1 MSTVMSPSLSPFS
14 TSSSPPPSPQQV
26 RIPQSQ
32 HMSPR
37 PHRSASGRS
46 HPSVSGQL
54 SPSVAPM
61 GPPPAPSPS
70 TSVSNPGASAITSPR
85 LKRPLSSETLNSNPM
100 ISATSATSATSPQSG
115 SASDVRSSP
124 RPLRRAGQSTQ
135 SSKSSPRVGQ
145 SPLLRRA
152 AESSIRT
159 PQTQAQNTS
168 SSSNP
173 NETSLDPLTLG
184 SPSKRVKPMQPAKK
198 LVPRDYQLCAMN
210 DLVILISDML
220 NQLVSLNDGI
230 PLTQGGLTRFHSRAP
245 PTITITDYLHRIALH
260 TTLEPSTL
268 LSMVYYIDLL
278 SNHYPAFTI
287 SSLTVHRF
295 LITAATVSS
304 KGLCDSFCT
313 NTFYARVGGIS
324 LRELNVLEL
333 EFLNRVG
340 WRIVPQAEV
349 LREYYMSLVR
359 RMGDSWGLE
368 DGPESEG
375 SADELLDESSSGFG
389 SNNISG
395 SEASRE
401 SPILQSRTPMQPQ
414 DTTNTGTDAPGEPIG
429 SSAKEAG

>member
-37 PHRSASGRS
+37 TQRSASGRS
-46 HPSVSGQL
+46 HPSHSGQV
-54 SPSVAPM
+54 SPNATPM

-70 TSVSNPGASAITSPR
+70 TSVSNPGASSITSPR
-85 LKRPLSSETLNSNPM
+85 LKRPLSSETLNSNP
-100 ISATSATSATSPQSG
+100 TTSATSPQS
-115 SASDVRSSP
+115 ATAPEVRSSP

-135 SSKSSPRVGQ
+135 SSTSSPRIRQ

-168 SSSNP
+168 SSSANP

-210 DLVILISDML
+210 DLVVLISDML

-349 LREYYMSLVR
+349 LREYYTSLVR
-359 RMGDSWGLE
+359 RMGDGWGFE

-375 SADELLDESSSGFG
+375 STDELLDESSSGVG

-395 SEASRE
+395 SDVSRE
-401 SPILQSRTPMQPQ
+401 SPNMPTRSSHVLQG
-414 DTTNTGTDAPGEPIG
+414 TTNAG
-429 SSAKEAG
+429 SSQEDAQGEANRPAAEGAG

>member
-1 MSTVMSPSLSPFS
+1 
-14 TSSSPPPSPQQV
+14 
-26 RIPQSQ
+26 
-32 HMSPR
+32 
-37 PHRSASGRS
+37 
-46 HPSVSGQL
+46 
-54 SPSVAPM
+54 M

-70 TSVSNPGASAITSPR
+70 TSASNPAVSAVTSPR
-85 LKRPLSSETLNSNPM
+85 LKRPLSSEALGSNPM
-100 ISATSATSATSPQSG
+100 TSATSPQIS
-115 SASDVRSSP
+115 STSDYRSSP
-124 RPLRRAGQSTQ
+124 RSAKRQGQANVSST
-135 SSKSSPRVGQ
+135 SSPRTRQ

-152 AESSIRT
+152 AESSNRT
-159 PQTQAQNTS
+159 PQTQTRNPS
-168 SSSNP
+168 SSITNP

-184 SPSKRVKPMQPAKK
+184 SPSKRARPTLPAKK

-210 DLVILISDML
+210 DLVVLISDML

-349 LREYYMSLVR
+349 LREYYLSLVR
-359 RMGDSWGLE
+359 RMGEAWGFE
-368 DGPESEG
+368 ENTESEG
-375 SADELLDESSSGFG
+375 STDDLLDEMSSGAG
-389 SNNISG
+389 SYISESDG
-395 SEASRE
+395 SRG
-401 SPILQSRTPMQPQ
+401 SPNLQSKASFLSGNAPIAGQPER
-414 DTTNTGTDAPGEPIG
+414 DAAGEPTIATRKDSG
-429 SSAKEAG
+429 

>member
-37 PHRSASGRS
+37 PIRPASGRS
-46 HPSVSGQL
+46 HPPVSGQG
-54 SPSVAPM
+54 SPNVTPM
-61 GPPPAPSPS
+61 GPPPPAPSPS
-70 TSVSNPGASAITSPR
+70 TSFSNPGASAITSPR
-85 LKRPLSSETLNSNPM
+85 LKRPLSSETLNSNP
-100 ISATSATSATSPQSG
+100 TTSATSPQSA
-115 SASDVRSSP
+115 SVSDVRSSP
-124 RPLRRAGQSTQ
+124 RPGRRTGQSIQ

-159 PQTQAQNTS
+159 PQTQPQNTS
-168 SSSNP
+168 SSSVNP

-184 SPSKRVKPMQPAKK
+184 SPSKRVKPMRPPKK

-368 DGPESEG
+368 EGPESEG
-375 SADELLDESSSGFG
+375 STDELLDESSSGIG

-401 SPILQSRTPMQPQ
+401 SPNLQSRTPVLPQ
-414 DTTNTGTDAPGEPIG
+414 DTATAGNQDGDTLYEPSGSNT
-429 SSAKEAG
+429 KEAG

>member
-46 HPSVSGQL
+46 HPPLSGQA
-54 SPSVAPM
+54 SPNFAPM

-70 TSVSNPGASAITSPR
+70 TSVPNPVAAAITSPR
-85 LKRPLSSETLNSNPM
+85 LKRPLSSEALNPNPT
-100 ISATSATSATSPQSG
+100 TSTTPSQNAST
-115 SASDVRSSP
+115 SDVRSSP
-124 RPLRRAGQSTQ
+124 RPLRRTGQSTQ

-159 PQTQAQNTS
+159 PQTQPQDTS
-168 SSSNP
+168 SSSVNL

-184 SPSKRVKPMQPAKK
+184 SPSKRVKPLQPARK

-349 LREYYMSLVR
+349 LKEYYMSLVR

-368 DGPESEG
+368 EGPESEG
-375 SADELLDESSSGFG
+375 SMDELLDESSSGIG
-389 SNNISG
+389 SNNVSG

-401 SPILQSRTPMQPQ
+401 SPNLQSRAPLLLQ
-414 DTTNTGTDAPGEPIG
+414 DATNTGNQNSDAPNETAVP
-429 SSAKEAG
+429 SVKEAG

>member
-46 HPSVSGQL
+46 HPPLSGQA
-54 SPSVAPM
+54 SPNVAPM
-61 GPPPAPSPS
+61 GPPPVPSPS
-70 TSVSNPGASAITSPR
+70 TSVPNPVASAITSPR
-85 LKRPLSSETLNSNPM
+85 LKRPLSSEALNPNSTTSTTPSQ
-100 ISATSATSATSPQSG
+100 SAST
-115 SASDVRSSP
+115 SDVRSSP
-124 RPLRRAGQSTQ
+124 RPLRRTGQSTQ

-159 PQTQAQNTS
+159 PQTQPQDTS
-168 SSSNP
+168 SSSVNL

-184 SPSKRVKPMQPAKK
+184 SPSKRVKPLQPARK

-349 LREYYMSLVR
+349 LKEYYMSLVR

-368 DGPESEG
+368 EGPESEG
-375 SADELLDESSSGFG
+375 SMDELLDESSSGIG
-389 SNNISG
+389 SNNVSG

-401 SPILQSRTPMQPQ
+401 SPNLQSRAPLLLQNA
-414 DTTNTGTDAPGEPIG
+414 TNTGNQNSDAPSETAVPNV
-429 SSAKEAG
+429 KEAG

>member
-1 MSTVMSPSLSPFS
+1 MSTIVSPSLSPFS
-14 TSSSPPPSPQQV
+14 SSSSPPPSPQQV
-26 RIPQSQ
+26 RISQ
-32 HMSPR
+32 AQQMSPR
-37 PHRSASGRS
+37 PQPSGPGRGRS
-46 HPSVSGQL
+46 LSGHPSPAATS
-54 SPSVAPM
+54 M

-70 TSVSNPGASAITSPR
+70 TSAHNPEASAVTSPR
-85 LKRPLSSETLNSNPM
+85 LKRPLSVESLNSNP
-100 ISATSATSATSPQSG
+100 INSATSPQST
-115 SASDVRSSP
+115 STTDYRSSP
-124 RPLRRAGQSTQ
+124 RATKRQGQA
-135 SSKSSPRVGQ
+135 SSASSPRVRQ

-152 AESSIRT
+152 ADLSVRT
-159 PQTQAQNTS
+159 PQHQVRNPQSVNT
-168 SSSNP
+168 NL
-173 NETSLDPLTLG
+173 NETSLDPLSLG
-184 SPSKRVKPMQPAKK
+184 SPSKRAKSTQPTKK
-198 LVPRDYQLCAMN
+198 LVPRDYQLCSMN
-210 DLVILISDML
+210 DLVVLISDML

-268 LSMVYYIDLL
+268 LSTVYYIDLL

-349 LREYYMSLVR
+349 LREYYVSLVR
-359 RMGDSWGLE
+359 RMGDGWGFE
-368 DGPESEG
+368 DGPESE
-375 SADELLDESSSGFG
+375 SSTDDLLDDSSGAGSSISVSDSRNSPNIQSKASFLSGIAPIAGQHEKDAAGEPSSSG
-389 SNNISG
+389 
-395 SEASRE
+395 SRE
-401 SPILQSRTPMQPQ
+401 S
-414 DTTNTGTDAPGEPIG
+414 G
-429 SSAKEAG
+429 

>member
-1 MSTVMSPSLSPFS
+1 MSTMVSPSLSPFS
-14 TSSSPPPSPQQV
+14 SSSSPPPSPQQV
-26 RIPQSQ
+26 RISQSQ
-32 HMSPR
+32 QMSPR
-37 PHRSASGRS
+37 PQQPSSSRSKPSQSSHAS
-46 HPSVSGQL
+46 PT
-54 SPSVAPM
+54 VAPM

-70 TSVSNPGASAITSPR
+70 ASTSNPGAASVTSPR
-85 LKRPLSSETLNSNPM
+85 LKRPFSSEPINPNF
-100 ISATSATSATSPQSG
+100 ATSAVSPP
-115 SASDVRSSP
+115 SASTSDYRSSP
-124 RPLRRAGQSTQ
+124 RSAKRTGPPTL
-135 SSKSSPRVGQ
+135 SSASSPRILN
-145 SPLLRRA
+145 SPLIRKT
-152 AESSIRT
+152 AESAVRT
-159 PQTQAQNTS
+159 PQSQIRNSQPANT
-168 SSSNP
+168 NP

-184 SPSKRVKPMQPAKK
+184 SPSKRARPMQLERK

-210 DLVILISDML
+210 DLVVLISDML

-349 LREYYMSLVR
+349 LREYYVSLVR
-359 RMGDSWGLE
+359 RMGDGWGLE
-368 DGPESEG
+368 EGPESEY
-375 SADELLDESSSGFG
+375 STDELFDESSSGAG
-389 SNNISG
+389 SYVSG
-395 SEASRE
+395 SDTKGSPHLQAKASFL
-401 SPILQSRTPMQPQ
+401 SGSAPIAGSQ
-414 DTTNTGTDAPGEPIG
+414 DRDAPGEPN
-429 SSAKEAG
+429 SSGTESR

>member
-32 HMSPR
+32 LMSPR
-37 PHRSASGRS
+37 PQRSVSGRS
-46 HPSVSGQL
+46 HPSQSGQA
-54 SPSVAPM
+54 SPNVTAM

-70 TSVSNPGASAITSPR
+70 ASASNPGASAVTSPR
-85 LKRPLSSETLNSNPM
+85 LKRPLSSEALNPNP
-100 ISATSATSATSPQSG
+100 ATSATSPQG
-115 SASDVRSSP
+115 VSASEVRSSP
-124 RPLRRAGQSTQ
+124 RPLRRAGQPTQ

-159 PQTQAQNTS
+159 PQSQPQNTS
-168 SSSNP
+168 INP

-198 LVPRDYQLCAMN
+198 LVPGDYQLCAMN

-340 WRIVPQAEV
+340 WRIVPQVDV

-359 RMGDSWGLE
+359 RMGDGWGFE
-368 DGPESEG
+368 ESPESEG
-375 SADELLDESSSGFG
+375 GSTDELLDESSSGIG

-401 SPILQSRTPMQPQ
+401 SPNMQSRTPHLPQ
-414 DTTNTGTDAPGEPIG
+414 DATNAGDQGRDALGEPTG
-429 SSAKEAG
+429 SGAKEAG